1 MLVSPQIL
9 SRPRCHIPIWGYTA
23 HMATTYDQNDLLQMA
38 PADLQRA
45 LLDVPD
51 ELLVQALS
59 AAREDVRGKLLGNL
73 SRRRK
78 SDVMHKAAQLE
89 SSGEMTA
96 RSAAAALHNLM
107 RKVFEVSSPEEDA
120 TDAAAT
126 TANVKERKRAADRPA
141 DEREINAAPDLTEAS
156 FNHLREARSVVSSF
170 EGISA
175 CSRHLKTCRQGRSG
189 AVLLKSWLGKK
200 PVLSREKVYA
210 AICAQDNA
218 TEER

>member
-1 MLVSPQIL
+1 
-9 SRPRCHIPIWGYTA
+9 
-23 HMATTYDQNDLLQMA
+23 MATTYDQNDLLQMA

-59 AAREDVRGKLLGNL
+59 AARDDVRDKLFGNL

-89 SSGEMTA
+89 DSGEMTA
-96 RSAAAALHNLM
+96 RSAAAALHNLI
-107 RKVFEVSSPEEDA
+107 RKVFEVSSPD
-120 TDAAAT
+120 TDAADAVAAT
-126 TANVKERKRAADRPA
+126 GNVNKLKRAADRPA
-141 DEREINAAPDLTEAS
+141 DEQEKSEGPDLTEAS

-175 CSRHLKTCRQGRSG
+175 CSRHLQTCRQGRSG

-210 AICAQDNA
+210 AICGDTCGAQP
-218 TEER
+218 T